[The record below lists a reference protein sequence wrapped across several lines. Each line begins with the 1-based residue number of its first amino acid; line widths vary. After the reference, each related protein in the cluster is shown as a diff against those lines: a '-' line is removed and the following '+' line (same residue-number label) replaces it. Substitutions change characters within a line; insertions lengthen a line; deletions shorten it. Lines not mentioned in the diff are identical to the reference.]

1 MSPHASKIKIDY
13 LKEIKLDSFSCI
25 AWHVNTEGFQNI
37 SKMNINAYAN
47 GEVRAECFLFFH
59 ERWNKLIVAR
69 LCSVEFPIIYF
80 VKHTRLQVEWLI
92 NRLSKVL
99 SLRVPRWMWSRF
111 NIRFCAANLQC
122 ARCMTS
128 RNGITYIDT
137 AKCWYCDIL
146 GYFFLSFLKF
156 FPYFFNW
163 VICFWNL
170 PNDKIETE

>member
-1 MSPHASKIKIDY
+1 
-13 LKEIKLDSFSCI
+13 
-25 AWHVNTEGFQNI
+25 
-37 SKMNINAYAN
+37 
-47 GEVRAECFLFFH
+47 
-59 ERWNKLIVAR
+59 
-69 LCSVEFPIIYF
+69 
-80 VKHTRLQVEWLI
+80 
-92 NRLSKVL
+92 
-99 SLRVPRWMWSRF
+99 MWSRF

-146 GYFFLSFLKF
+146 GYFFLSCLKF

-170 PNDKIETE
+170 FCSIHWRDNQSHQCIFGQLSIVLTYLIPLCLISTTHGRTRALYVQLQQTCCHTVIQNIVALSRKTLWVNTFYITCTNIKSAWFVAPLS